1 MYSNVLWKIITLLF
15 LLRDLIFFY
24 QLNYGVEKIVS
35 EGKEYKK
42 IINFYLRVTKWWKKW
57 SNITTKHGQ
66 QADTCVWMNFSRDG
80 AAATRLPAEPVE
92 PKLRVELF
100 VESRDSMEPA
110 PVGPFRLLKAAVRP
124 TGLRLTPMATSSRW
138 GTAGRPVT
146 CATGRVWT

>member
-1 MYSNVLWKIITLLF
+1 MS
-15 LLRDLIFFY
+15 
-24 QLNYGVEKIVS
+24 
-35 EGKEYKK
+35 
-42 IINFYLRVTKWWKKW
+42 
-57 SNITTKHGQ
+57 
-66 QADTCVWMNFSRDG
+66 FSRDG

-110 PVGPFRLLKAAVRP
+110 PVGPLRLLKAAVRP

-146 CATGRVWT
+146 CATGRVCT